1 MNGIF
6 NRRTVWIVLLSLVF
20 TGASV
25 MGEEQQRL
33 FEEGNAFYREGE
45 WAKALAAYDNILTMG
60 YESGFLYYNMGNCY
74 YKLENVGRSILYY
87 ERARKWIPGNP
98 DLMANLALANLSVVD
113 KIEPLKEFIVSR
125 LLRGVFTLFP
135 YNTHVIITL
144 TAYCFFMGTLITWIV
159 TRRNTLRKVMV
170 RMIWILGIVFLIL
183 GISLAGRSID
193 QNRRIEAVILADRV
207 DVMSAPNPEGGIE
220 VFTLHE
226 GTKVRLDQRAGDW
239 IEIILADGK
248 VGWVKRE
255 VLEII

>member
-1 MNGIF
+1 M
-6 NRRTVWIVLLSLVF
+6 
-20 TGASV
+20 
-25 MGEEQQRL
+25 
-33 FEEGNAFYREGE
+33 
-45 WAKALAAYDNILTMG
+45 
-60 YESGFLYYNMGNCY
+60 
-74 YKLENVGRSILYY
+74 
-87 ERARKWIPGNP
+87 
-98 DLMANLALANLSVVD
+98 
-113 KIEPLKEFIVSR
+113 
-125 LLRGVFTLFP
+125 FP

-183 GISLAGRSID
+183 GIFLAGRSID